1 MKLELLSGCE
11 LGRLVNKGEI
21 SPTEVIEYFKQR
33 IEERNPSL
41 NAFTYTKF
49 EDAFAEAEELEKR
62 LAKRKDCGPLAGV
75 PIALKDFLPSKCGW
89 TNSHGGVKSLIQK
102 DAEDS
107 VFYSA
112 ARRAGAI
119 AVGKTNAPAFAFRGT
134 TDNQLYGP
142 TSTPFKRSSP
152 GIIQAVPPAA
162 AQPLL
167 RTA

>member
-49 EDAFAEAEELEKR
+49 EDAFAEAEKLEKR

-89 TNSHGGVKSLIQK
+89 TNSHGGVG
-102 DAEDS
+102 DCGREDQCACLCFPGNDGQSALWSDFHS
-107 VFYSA
+107 VQ
-112 ARRAGAI
+112 AR
-119 AVGKTNAPAFAFRGT
+119 V
-134 TDNQLYGP
+134 
-142 TSTPFKRSSP
+142 
-152 GIIQAVPPAA
+152 
-162 AQPLL
+162 
-167 RTA
+167 